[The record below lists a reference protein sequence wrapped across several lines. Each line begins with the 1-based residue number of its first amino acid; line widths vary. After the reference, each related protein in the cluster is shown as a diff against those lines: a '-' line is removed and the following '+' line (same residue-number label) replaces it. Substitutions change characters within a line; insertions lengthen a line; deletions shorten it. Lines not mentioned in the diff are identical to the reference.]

1 MAELRVKGT
10 GTIKL
15 FESDNTSSVTIAS
28 PASLSADKTVTL
40 PDADV
45 TLVSG
50 TMNDATALSGNIPVS
65 NLSSG
70 TSASSSTFWRGDA
83 TWVAAGGDN
92 TPGFFVYLNSSQT
105 LSDATS
111 TKVAFDAEVYDSDSA
126 FDITTNYRFTVP
138 AGEGG
143 KYLMYWRLSADCEG
157 DSQLEQA
164 GMNIKKNGSGFME
177 QEINLKANPGR
188 KIQVTGTATF
198 DLSAADYLEIFYNIN
213 DTSGSP
219 VIEGGSYKTT
229 WGGHKLIGV

>member
-28 PASLSADKTVTL
+28 PASLGGDRTITL
-40 PDADV
+40 PDASV
-45 TLVSG
+45 TLASG
-50 TMNDATALSGNIPVS
+50 TMLATDGSG
-65 NLSSG
+65 
-70 TSASSSTFWRGDA
+70 ASLTGLP
-83 TWVAAGGDN
+83 DN

-105 LSDATS
+105 LTDATS

>member
-1 MAELRVKGT
+1 MLATDGS
-10 GTIKL
+10 G
-15 FESDNTSSVTIAS
+15 
-28 PASLSADKTVTL
+28 ASLTGL
-40 PDADV
+40 P
-45 TLVSG
+45 
-50 TMNDATALSGNIPVS
+50 
-65 NLSSG
+65 
-70 TSASSSTFWRGDA
+70 
-83 TWVAAGGDN
+83 DN

-105 LSDATS
+105 LTDATS

>member
-28 PASLSADKTVTL
+28 PASLGADRTVTL
-40 PDADV
+40 PDASV
-45 TLVSG
+45 TLASG
-50 TMNDATALSGNIPVS
+50 TMLATDG
-65 NLSSG
+65 SG
-70 TSASSSTFWRGDA
+70 TSLTGLP
-83 TWVAAGGDN
+83 DN

-105 LSDATS
+105 LTDATS

-157 DSQLEQA
+157 DSELEQA

-198 DLSAADYLEIFYNIN
+198 DLSATDYLEIFYNIN

>member
-28 PASLSADKTVTL
+28 PASLGGDRTITL
-40 PDADV
+40 PDASV
-45 TLVSG
+45 TLASG
-50 TMNDATALSGNIPVS
+50 TMLATDGSG
-65 NLSSG
+65 
-70 TSASSSTFWRGDA
+70 ASLTGLP
-83 TWVAAGGDN
+83 DN

>member
-1 MAELRVKGT
+1 MAELRVKST

-28 PASLSADKTVTL
+28 PASLGADRTITL
-40 PDADV
+40 PDASV
-45 TLVSG
+45 TLASG
-50 TMNDATALSGNIPVS
+50 TMLATDGSG
-65 NLSSG
+65 
-70 TSASSSTFWRGDA
+70 ASLTGLP
-83 TWVAAGGDN
+83 DN

-105 LSDATS
+105 LTDATS

-198 DLSAADYLEIFYNIN
+198 DLSATDYLEIFYNIN

>member
-1 MAELRVKGT
+1 MAEIRVKGT

-28 PASLSADKTVTL
+28 PASLGGDRTITL
-40 PDADV
+40 PDASV
-45 TLVSG
+45 TLASG
-50 TMNDATALSGNIPVS
+50 TMLATDGSG
-65 NLSSG
+65 
-70 TSASSSTFWRGDA
+70 ASLTGLP
-83 TWVAAGGDN
+83 DN

-105 LSDATS
+105 LTDATS

-198 DLSAADYLEIFYNIN
+198 DLSATDYLEIFYNIN